1 MAVSRRAAYR
11 EDMKQHKVVNTLI
24 RESEEQRRCL
34 YGGDDAVRRALRRR
48 YSIGELVSPYPNIYA
63 RPEYWK
69 GLNACKRSLYVAR
82 TLHLMHPK
90 WVFTGLTA
98 LDAYGF
104 DHTWRLHGE
113 TVMIADNRGRGDRVM
128 ANQGS
133 YTLRR
138 VFVPTIRASMIAGI
152 PVTDAG
158 RTLVECARQVSFI
171 QALPMFDSAIRKG
184 IAMDDV
190 RAACRGSRSDLT
202 SVLRVLQY
210 ANGKCE
216 NGGES
221 MVYGVIVS
229 GGYAVPEFQVEFR
242 TADRAYRVDFLWRLH
257 DGRIIVLEYD
267 GMRKYSDPSMA
278 GRRSVK
284 QVVSDQL
291 TRDQSLRSLGVTTIV
306 HCDYDDVSSQQ
317 PLLRKLADAGVPWIG
332 RPW

>member
-1 MAVSRRAAYR
+1 
-11 EDMKQHKVVNTLI
+11 MKQHKVVNALI
-24 RESEEQRRCL
+24 RESEEQHRCL
-34 YGGDDAVRRALRRR
+34 YGADDAARRALRRR
-48 YSIGELVSPYPNIYA
+48 YQVGELVSPYPNVYA
-63 RPEYWK
+63 RPEFWRA
-69 GLNACKRSLYVAR
+69 LNPCQRSLCVSR

-98 LDAYGF
+98 LDAHGF
-104 DHTWRLHGE
+104 DHTWGMHDDVV
-113 TVMIADNRGRGDRVM
+113 TIADTRGRGDRVI
-128 ANQGS
+128 ANRGA

-138 VFVPTIRASMIAGI
+138 MFMPTIRSSTIAGI
-152 PVTDAG
+152 PVTDAA
-158 RTLVECARQVSFI
+158 RTLVVCARKVSFV
-171 QALPMFDSAIRKG
+171 QALPLFDSAIRRG
-184 IAMDDV
+184 VDMQDV
-190 RAACRGSRSDLT
+190 RAACHGARSDLT
-202 SVLRVLQY
+202 SVTRVLKY

-242 TADRAYRVDFLWRLH
+242 TADRVYRVDFLWRIH